1 MKRLFWFGLGMYAGV
16 RLTGSGRSEW
26 EAVKADPVRELDRFL
41 RTATPL
47 AKRFVRMV
55 RTRIDA

>member
-1 MKRLFWFGLGMYAGV
+1 MYAGV

-55 RTRIDA
+55 RTRIDV